1 MIKSFANWLVEG
13 VTPEQADKEIAKMQ
27 KWADEK
33 GIEIKV
39 HDSDYSES
47 KQIFFTT
54 AFNFWEL
61 NLEASS
67 KKGGQNSNYQQT
79 YSKDRDNLKW
89 YYTVPG
95 QSSNSYNYRSNKKAG
110 NFNTLKGF
118 IEIALELEKTYEI
131 CAQFLST
138 LGLEFDPKDNYK
150 GIHKKL
156 VWNIKSKTD
165 YSTGLRLPS
174 SNRTVKL
181 EFNQSEKSYVNNG
194 WDVWFS
200 PAQGNAKRNHID
212 ISNGSL
218 FLEIYNALV
227 ECENNLDKDAGVV
240 LNAIVDKPFETV
252 WNTIKGGNWKELVIP
267 YRGRKLKKYGV

>member
-33 GIEIKV
+33 RIKFEMNEYGN
-39 HDSDYSES
+39 D
-47 KQIFFTT
+47 KQFTFTT
-54 AFNFWEL
+54 AFNRWIL
-61 NLEASS
+61 NLEKSRT
-67 KKGGQNSNYQQT
+67 KGGQNSNYQQT
-79 YSKDRDNLKW
+79 YNSDRDNLKW
-89 YYTVPG
+89 YYTIPG
-95 QSSNSYNYRSNKKAG
+95 KPSNSYDYRANVKAG

-118 IEIALELEKTYEI
+118 METALELEKTFEI
-131 CAQFLST
+131 CSQFLST
-138 LGLEFDPKDNYK
+138 LDLEFDASDIHG
-150 GIHKKL
+150 GISKKL
-156 VWNIKSKTD
+156 VWSIQSKTD

-200 PAQGNAKRNHID
+200 PAQGDAKRNHVD

-218 FLEIYNALV
+218 FLELYNALV
-227 ECENNLDKDAGVV
+227 ECENDLDKDAEIV
-240 LNAIVDKPFETV
+240 LNAIADKPFETV